1 MRRLIRCLVLRSVAV
16 LGCLALLGWP
26 LVPAGRSADTNPAPA
41 AAGRA
46 WRERAFVVGQ
56 APRQV
61 IEIVR
66 ANSHPFRADAFF
78 EHFTRR
84 YRGVPYGAATAAM
97 LRGYKEGHTLIN
109 FESMD
114 CVTFLE
120 NYLAAALTCQ
130 QADAL
135 PQMPADSWILESFL
149 LNLERVRYFGG
160 QNCTWEDRIYYF
172 TQALEELESQGLLQD
187 IGAIAGQPFRKRI
200 HYLSS
205 NKTKYPGI
213 RDWSRIA
220 HYEARLSEAGL
231 HWFPLERIEQYA
243 AVAQSGDL
251 VALATDVK
259 GLDVSH
265 CGLIHVHEGALYF
278 THASSVKKRIVY
290 QQDLDDYL
298 SKRTSIT
305 GLFVYRPT
313 F

>member
-1 MRRLIRCLVLRSVAV
+1 MKHSLRQLLLRPMA
-16 LGCLALLGWP
+16 LLAGMALLGWP
-26 LVPAGRSADTNPAPA
+26 LVPVGRSADANPAPA
-41 AAGRA
+41 AASRA

-61 IEIVR
+61 VELVR
-66 ANSHPFRADAFF
+66 ASSRPFQAERFF
-78 EHFTRR
+78 ERFTRR
-84 YRGVPYGAATAAM
+84 YRGVAYGAATAAM
-97 LRGYKEGHTLIN
+97 LRGFKEGHTLVN

-120 NYLAAALTCQ
+120 NYIATALTCR

-135 PQMPADSWILESFL
+135 PQPPAESWILETFL
-149 LNLERVRYFGG
+149 LNLERVRYFDG

-187 IGAIAGQPFRKRI
+187 IGAMAGQPFRKPI

-213 RDWSRIA
+213 RDWKRIA
-220 HYEARLSEAGL
+220 RYESQLSQASL
-231 HWFPLERIEQYA
+231 YWFPLDRIENYA
-243 AVAQSGDL
+243 AVAQNGDL

-278 THASSVKKRIVY
+278 THASSVKKQVVY
-290 QQDLDDYL
+290 QQDLADYL

-305 GLFVYRPT
+305 GLFVYRPL